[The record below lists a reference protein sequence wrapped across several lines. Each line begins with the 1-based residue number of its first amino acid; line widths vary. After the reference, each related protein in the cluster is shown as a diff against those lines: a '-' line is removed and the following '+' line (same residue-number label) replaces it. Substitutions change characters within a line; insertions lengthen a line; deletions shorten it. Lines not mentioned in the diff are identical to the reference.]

1 MSSVTELERN
11 RAKEAYKYV
20 IDGKKILEL
29 NEIYNKNNKNNEY
42 YKDDKYKSY
51 VKKIPMMI
59 LNNGLGATFAF
70 IYSKQKKYDNKKNK
84 KAGERENPKNA
95 YDLIYYQVDNWLQK
109 SYIKK
114 IKTDKNIPDTYL
126 MNWIVNLN
134 SSEYR
139 IVTNEVL
146 ALFNW
151 LKRFADGM
159 IEGEDNA

>member
-1 MSSVTELERN
+1 MSSVTELERD

-29 NEIYNKNNKNNEY
+29 TEIYNENNKSNEY

-70 IYSKQKKYDNKKNK
+70 IYSKKKNS
-84 KAGERENPKNA
+84 KAYE
-95 YDLIYYQVDNWLQK
+95 LIYEQIRKWLK
-109 SYIKK
+109 A
-114 IKTDKNIPDTYL
+114 DKDL
-126 MNWIVNLN
+126 VEWIINQD
-134 SSEYR
+134 SQEYR
-139 IVTNEVL
+139 ATTNEVL

-159 IEGEDNA
+159 IEKKDS